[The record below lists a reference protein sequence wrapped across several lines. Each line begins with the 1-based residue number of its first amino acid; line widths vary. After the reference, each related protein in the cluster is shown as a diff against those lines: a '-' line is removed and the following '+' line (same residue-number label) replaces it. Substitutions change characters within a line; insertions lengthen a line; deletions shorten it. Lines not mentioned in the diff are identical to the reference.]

1 MWPHKTS
8 TQEKRGYHHGRLKD
22 ALIEAARA
30 LVAERGTS
38 GFTLTA
44 AAKVAGVTTAAPY
57 RHFADRNA
65 LLDELARRGFDMFN
79 QRLKGAW
86 NDGQPDPATALRRM
100 GSAYLAFAREEPGL
114 YNTIFSGNSVPT
126 QQTDAPDSSN
136 AAFAILEQATAGVL
150 HQYGAPADEAHRLAF
165 EIWAMAH
172 GIATLS
178 NAGHLRMPD
187 CDPAM
192 LLYGAVNSLME
203 MAVRRALGQS

>member
-1 MWPHKTS
+1 MWSHKTS
-8 TQEKRGYHHGRLKD
+8 PQEKRGYHHGRLKD
-22 ALIEAARA
+22 ALVEAARA
-30 LVAERGTS
+30 LIAERGTS
-38 GFTLTA
+38 GFTLTD
-44 AAKVAGVTTAAPY
+44 AAKLAGVTTAAPY

-86 NDGQPDPATALRRM
+86 NEGQPDPATALRRM

-114 YNTIFSGNSVPT
+114 YNTIFSGSDLPPPSADT
-126 QQTDAPDSSN
+126 EDASN
-136 AAFAILEQATAGVL
+136 TAFAILEHATSAVL
-150 HQYGAPADEAHRLAF
+150 RQYGAPTGEAHRLAY

-178 NAGHLRMPD
+178 HAGHLREPD
-187 CDPAM
+187 CDPSL

-203 MAVRRALGQS
+203 MAVRRALGTS